1 MKKIA
6 KGFTLVE
13 LMIVV
18 AIIGILAAIA
28 IPNFMKYQL
37 RAKYSEIPT
46 NLKSN
51 FTAQKALM
59 AAERTIDKAFG
70 GDGTT
75 TGRFFAPGP
84 LPAICVPGPSKVQWA
99 TADMGKAQSI
109 DWVIDGATYGCYNSI
124 AVGGLPP
131 APGYGTALTSWADSN
146 IDGDVDQACTVIYS
160 PQVDVNGIITQPPA
174 DATGASCRGFQASPA
189 AGEPWMQ
196 PVRYKLGAKDD
207 NVF

>member
-37 RAKYSEIPT
+37 RAKYSEVPT
-46 NLKSN
+46 NLKSYY
-51 FTAQKALM
+51 TAQKALT
-59 AAERTIDKAFG
+59 ALERTIAAAYG

-75 TGRFFAPGP
+75 SGKFFAPGP
-84 LPAICVPGPSKVQWA
+84 LPVSCTPNTYKNSWSAIEMG
-99 TADMGKAQSI
+99 TAQAI
-109 DWVIDGATYGCYNSI
+109 DWVIDGATYGCYNF
-124 AVGGLPP
+124 ATDTGVGPT
-131 APGYGTALTSWADSN
+131 YGTALTVWADSN
-146 IDGDVDQACTVIYS
+146 IDGDTTVACTVLYA
-160 PQVDVNGIITQPPA
+160 PQVDQNGVVTGVP
-174 DATGASCRGFQASPA
+174 TGAAGANCAGFSDPA
-189 AGEPWMQ
+189 VAGEPWAQ
-196 PVRYKLGAKDD
+196 PNRYGAGKAKDD